1 MTGWVFREWG
11 GGGGGGGEGGKGPNG
26 GGGRGVFRID
36 AAWPPIGHDDLAV
49 FRVMF

>member
-11 GGGGGGGEGGKGPNG
+11 GGGE
-26 GGGRGVFRID
+26 RRVD

>member
-11 GGGGGGGEGGKGPNG
+11 GGGGGGG
-26 GGGRGVFRID
+26 RRVD